1 MGPVS
6 LIHPVRLFV
15 SDLDGTVL
23 PLGGGDGA
31 RRFADWWRALPPSVR
46 PLICYNSGR
55 LCRDVRATAARAG
68 LPPADY
74 VIGGVGTSLVGADGR
89 RLPGFQRRFRDGWDV
104 AAVRAVM
111 ARFAG
116 VEPQPARFQGAYK
129 SSWFLRRAE
138 PGRVAEIGEAL
149 AAVSLRVRV
158 IYSSGR
164 DLDILP
170 AEAGKG
176 SALVWLCERL
186 GFSAHE
192 VVVAGDTE
200 NDLTM
205 FQVPG
210 VRAIAVAN
218 ALPGLLSRLDG
229 CQVHLAGAPD
239 ADGVIEGL
247 TRFGLNPAGGRS
259 SV

>member
-1 MGPVS
+1 MYDRMVAEANKEG
-6 LIHPVRLFV
+6 LNFN
-15 SDLDGTVL
+15 LDTIKKTPNTVL
-23 PLGGGDGA
+23 SHLLINLGEKENKQNEIKEKIYQSY
-31 RRFADWWRALPPSVR
+31 F
-46 PLICYNSGR
+46 IE
-55 LCRDVRATAARAG
+55 G
-68 LPPADY
+68 L
-74 VIGGVGTSLVGADGR
+74 GADGR

-138 PGRVAEIGEAL
+138 PGRVAEISDAL

-176 SALVWLCERL
+176 SALVWLCEQL

-247 TRFGLNPAGGRS
+247 MRFGLNPAGGRS